1 MKEYYCDKCFRL
13 INDQSCHC
21 SWCPNKPQELED
33 MFGGA
38 FKDIFKENKNENEK
52 DTADRFG
59 D

>member
-1 MKEYYCDKCFRL
+1 MSKYCDKCFR
-13 INDQSCHC
+13 DTEKEDHQ
-21 SWCPNKPQELED
+21 SWCTNKPQELED

-38 FKDIFKENKNENEK
+38 FKDIFKKNKNEDEK